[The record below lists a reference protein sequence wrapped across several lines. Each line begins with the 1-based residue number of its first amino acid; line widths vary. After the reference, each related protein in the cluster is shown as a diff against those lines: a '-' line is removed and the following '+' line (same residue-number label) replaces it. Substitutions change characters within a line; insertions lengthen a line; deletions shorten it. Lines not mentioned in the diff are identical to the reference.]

1 VCHSRNS
8 DASVARA
15 LDVLR
20 LQEPKGGL
28 TVRVPAFPEIMTFA
42 DDETEALALAKEAI
56 ELAIEDRTARGEPI
70 PAQDAMWLHSVAL
83 AA

>member
-1 VCHSRNS
+1 M
-8 DASVARA
+8 
-15 LDVLR
+15 
-20 LQEPKGGL
+20 
-28 TVRVPAFPEIMTFA
+28 RVPAFPEIMTFA